1 MQECFFTSESKRA
14 KFFFQQAP
22 VILGVYGDVMITV
35 ITFLVQKCIILGGGK
50 FGKNFF
56 FDLSDSQAFTARM
69 LHLMLLSAS

>member
-22 VILGVYGDVMITV
+22 VILGVYGDIMITV

-56 FDLSDSQAFTARM
+56 LIYLTLKPSQPECCI
-69 LHLMLLSAS
+69 